1 MDLLQMRIDAVD
13 QATSI
18 INQYPGPIMIA
29 CAVVGTGIVAY
40 YAQRW
45 MDKRKPTTDEVEMK
59 RRAQRDEMWADR
71 FGDVLFNAY
80 VKGEITGKEYRAD
93 CRRYNIA
100 YRFPFSLSYRNK
112 ERALAARV
120 KKNCAE
126 VHHTPAVARNG
137 ERKQLGPVPG
147 SDLPSVTLVIPKPA
161 VRKVWVVH
169 GTAKLRRKSA

>member
-1 MDLLQMRIDAVD
+1 MDLQQLRIDAVD
-13 QATSI
+13 QAAAI
-18 INQYPGPIMIA
+18 ITQYPGPIMIA
-29 CAVVGTGIVAY
+29 CAIVGTGIVAF

-45 MDKRKPTTDEVEMK
+45 MDKRKSSANEVEMK
-59 RRAQRDEMWADR
+59 RRAQRDEMWAER

-100 YRFPFSLSYRNK
+100 YRFPFSLTWKNK

-126 VHHTPAVARNG
+126 VHHTPALARNG
-137 ERKQLGPVPG
+137 EKKLLGPMPG
-147 SDLPSVTLVIPKPA
+147 SDLPSVTLVIPKP
-161 VRKVWVVH
+161 VERKVWLVH